1 MDSFIDWVFF
11 IFSIL
16 GCGINSERNN
26 FLLRLVSGRKQLP
39 HSVGLPDRPPSF
51 LRTFDRQLTTHFG
64 RSTKLPK
71 D

>member
-26 FLLRLVSGRKQLP
+26 FFLRLVSGRKQLP
-39 HSVGLPDRPPSF
+39 RSVSLPGRPPSF
-51 LRTFDRQLTTHFG
+51 LRTFDR
-64 RSTKLPK
+64 
-71 D
+71 